1 MKLTKFSIKRPVTI
15 FMFIITI
22 LMFGFVSLFK
32 LNIDMLPSFNL
43 PMLMVMTNYQGA
55 GPEEIESLISQPLE
69 SVLLTTSN
77 VENIQSVSS
86 EGSSMVMIEFA
97 ENTDMDFASLEI
109 REKVDMIKP
118 MLPESASSPMI
129 MKLNPSM
136 MPIMNIGISMKDKD
150 LSSLSSFT
158 NATISPSLERVEGV
172 AKIDSMGA
180 VADEVKIV
188 LNPDKLA
195 SFGINQ
201 NQLIATIRGEN
212 LNIPGGVIKEGDYD
226 LLVRT
231 SSTFKSVDDI
241 KNIPILTTNNE
252 VVHLGNVADVTVAP
266 KEITSYSK
274 INGKDA
280 LILAIQKESN
290 ANTVKVSQS
299 VNKQIE
305 KLQKEHPDLEITT
318 IFDQAEFINLS
329 LNAVKTNAIVGAI
342 LAVIVLLFFLKDLR
356 TTLVMAISIPIS
368 IVATFVCMYF
378 SNMTLNV
385 ISLGGMALGVGM
397 LVDNSIVVIENISR
411 LKKQGLSSIDA
422 SIQGTGEVAS
432 AITSSTLTTVSVF
445 LPILFVEGIAATIF
459 KEMALTVTFALICS
473 LIVSFTLVPLLAS
486 RLISDSSYSKEN
498 KLVNKVKDIYS
509 NVLHWALD
517 NKKYVT
523 LLLVLS
529 LVFGGLSLTKT
540 GFEFF
545 PASDQ
550 GIVYIDVILP
560 DGSNLEA
567 VQTLGEEV
575 LDKVDGI
582 KEIETSSISVSD
594 SSSTA
599 SISLVLKPKSGRKRS
614 DVEVAKELRN
624 KTKDIA
630 GAKINVKSAS
640 SMMSMSTGSPVSITI
655 SGHEFETLDKISKD
669 LVNIIS
675 KVDGAIDVKSN
686 NERSASEIRVNINK
700 EKAAKYGINTQMIA
714 QLVSQNLKGTTISN
728 FTVEG
733 KTFDITVYND
743 QSINSTLSSL
753 KNISVFSP
761 TGQKIPISELVEFT
775 RGEGYSSIERKN
787 QSRTMTVG
795 ASVNDRSLGDVVS
808 DIEKELKN
816 YKLPDGYTI
825 TFGGEVEQMQESFAT
840 LGLAL
845 VLAIALVYMV
855 MAAQFES
862 LLNPFIIMFTVP
874 LAFVGGILALFI
886 FNISISMPAMIGFV
900 ILTGIIVNNGIVLVD
915 LINTLKLNGKS
926 TKDAILIAGPT
937 RLQPILMTTLTTVLG
952 LLPMAL
958 GIGEGAEMQLPLAVS
973 VTGGLIF
980 STLLTL
986 IVVPVVYLK
995 LDEIKSKIYK
1005 NKSRRKRRSISK
1017 RK

>member
-1 MKLTKFSIKRPVTI
+1 MKLTSFSIKRPVTI
-15 FMFIITI
+15 FMCIITI

-32 LNIDMLPSFNL
+32 LNLDMLPSFNL

-69 SVLLTTSN
+69 SILLTTSN

-86 EGSSMVMIEFA
+86 EGSSMVMIEFS
-97 ENTDMDFASLEI
+97 ESTDMDFASLEL

-118 MLPESASSPMI
+118 MLPSSASAPMI
-129 MKLNPSM
+129 MKMNPSM
-136 MPIMNIGISMKDKD
+136 MPIINIGISMKDKD
-150 LSSLSSFT
+150 LSALSSFNT
-158 NATISPSLERVEGV
+158 TTISPSLERVDGV
-172 AKIDSMGA
+172 AKIDSMGG
-180 VADEVKIV
+180 VSDEVKIV

-201 NQLIATIRGEN
+201 NQLISTIRGEN

-241 KNIPILTTNNE
+241 KNIPILTSNNE
-252 VVHLGNVADVTVAP
+252 VVHLGSIAEVTVSP

-280 LILAIQKESN
+280 LVLAIQKESN

-305 KLQKEHPDLEITT
+305 KLQKEYPQLEITP

-342 LAVIVLLFFLKDLR
+342 LAILVLLFFLKDLR

-368 IVATFVCMYF
+368 VVATFVCMYF

-411 LKKQGLSSIDA
+411 LKKQGLSSIEA
-422 SIQGTGEVAS
+422 SIHGTQEVAS
-432 AITSSTLTTVSVF
+432 AITASTLTTVSVF

-459 KEMALTVTFALICS
+459 KEMALTVTFALVCS

-498 KLVNKVKDIYS
+498 KLINKIKDFYS
-509 NVLHWALD
+509 SVLHWALD
-517 NKKYVT
+517 NKKYIS

-529 LVFGGLSLTKT
+529 LVFGGLSLSKT

-550 GIVYIDVILP
+550 GTIYIDAELP
-560 DGSNLEA
+560 NGSNLDA
-567 VQTLGEEV
+567 VQALGEEV
-575 LDKVDGI
+575 LSKVKNI
-582 KEIETSSISVSD
+582 KEVKTSSISVSD
-594 SSSTA
+594 SSSKA
-599 SISLVLKPKSGRKRS
+599 SITLVLKPLSERKKSDIEIVS
-614 DVEVAKELRN
+614 ELRD
-624 KTKDIA
+624 KTKHIA
-630 GAKINVKSAS
+630 GATINVKSSS
-640 SMMSMSTGSPVSITI
+640 SMMSMSGGSPISITI
-655 SGHEFETLDKISKD
+655 SGNEFKTLDKISSD

-675 KVDGAIDVKSN
+675 KVDGAVDVKSN
-686 NERSASEIRVNINK
+686 NERNASEVRVNINK

-714 QLVSQNLKGTTISN
+714 QVVSQNLQGTKVSN

-733 KTFDITVYND
+733 QTFDVTVYNNQD
-743 QSINSTLSSL
+743 VNSTLSSL
-753 KNISVFSP
+753 KNISVFSQ
-761 TGQKIPISELVEFT
+761 TGQKVPISELVEFT

-795 ASVNDRSLGDVVS
+795 ASVSDRSLGDVVS

-816 YKLPDGYTI
+816 YKLPDGYSI
-825 TFGGEVEQMQESFAT
+825 SFGGEVEQMQESFAT

-886 FNISISMPAMIGFV
+886 FNISLSMPAMIGFV

-915 LINTLKLNGKS
+915 LINNLKESGKS
-926 TKDAILIAGPT
+926 TRDAILIAGPT

-986 IVVPVVYLK
+986 VVIPVVYLK
-995 LDEIKSKIYK
+995 LDEIKYNIHKK
-1005 NKSRRKRRSISK
+1005 KSNRKKKSIITK
-1017 RK
+1017 K